1 MAFIWAAEPTR
12 ETDKPTLMAGRI
24 PYKSNDQIQKAES
37 HLQEK
42 FVLQEDLTVSDRDDV
57 GWDVVGD
64 ITGLGLNDWEG
75 GQGTGAEVVRDLGGT
90 LQETGVEVEN
100 VTGVGLK
107 SFVDCLKV
115 QKML

>member
-24 PYKSNDQIQKAES
+24 PYTSNDKLQKDKIY
-37 HLQEK
+37 LQEK

-57 GWDVVGD
+57 GWDVGGD

-107 SFVDCLKV
+107 VVYC
-115 QKML
+115 